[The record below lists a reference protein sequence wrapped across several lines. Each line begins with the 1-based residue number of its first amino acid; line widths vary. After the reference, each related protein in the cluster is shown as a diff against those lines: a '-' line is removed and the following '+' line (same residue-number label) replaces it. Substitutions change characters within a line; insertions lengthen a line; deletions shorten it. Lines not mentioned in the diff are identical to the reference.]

1 MRLNHLDILEQCF
14 RDKFF
19 GYNKEDVDSF
29 LHLVAEDFKEMAKEL
44 EQLKKTIDQKALEA
58 EKFNTNQ
65 NNKSRETN
73 KKNLEITPSIIK
85 EKAKRIINAAREHAD
100 QHKKKV
106 EHDAVKLSKQSEV
119 GWFAAEHFFSLGL
132 LGTVFGLCVA
142 TATNLDETAQVSAIV
157 AGLKT
162 GLNTAFY
169 TTICGIVFSLPLQ
182 AQLMILR
189 YKLEAE

>member
-14 RDKFF
+14 PDKFF

-29 LHLVAEDFKEMAKEL
+29 LYLVAEDFKEMAKEL
-44 EQLKKTIDQKALEA
+44 DQLKKTIEQKTLEA

-65 NNKSRETN
+65 NNKSKETN

-106 EHDAVKLSKQSEV
+106 EHELATLKREVEKAKQEKQILI
-119 GWFAAEHFFSLGL
+119 EEIKMTTQESL
-132 LGTVFGLCVA
+132 A
-142 TATNLDETAQVSAIV
+142 HHKNR
-157 AGLKT
+157 K
-162 GLNTAFY
+162 
-169 TTICGIVFSLPLQ
+169 
-182 AQLMILR
+182 
-189 YKLEAE
+189 